1 MNNTP
6 IHPEGWTTSSTH
18 LSWGVKAGSTVYV
31 AGMLSTDPIT
41 GAIVGHGDIA
51 AQTRRVIESI
61 KVVLEAAGSS
71 LEDVAM
77 NHIFI
82 RDMADY
88 VEMNK
93 VYMEY
98 FGAPRPARYCVKLEM
113 VKPEFL
119 VEIAAVAHIA
129 S

>member
-1 MNNTP
+1 MNTP
-6 IHPEGWTTSSTH
+6 IHPEGWTTAATH
-18 LSWGVKAGSTVYV
+18 LSWGIKAGQTVYV

-41 GAIVGHGDIA
+41 NEIVGHGDIT
-51 AQTRRVIESI
+51 AQTRRVCENI
-61 KVVLEAAGSS
+61 KVVLEAAGAK
-71 LEDVAM
+71 LTDVAM

-88 VEMNK
+88 VAMNK

-98 FGAPRPARYCVKLEM
+98 FPAPRPARFCVKLDM

-119 VEIAAVAHIA
+119 VEIAAVAHI
-129 S
+129 SE